1 MAEGV
6 HSLRR
11 RRTWAALNLFAGAA
25 ARGPTSLSVKHRYS
39 GPSWSAETLGVQQ
52 VFDEH
57 REGLLRY
64 LRAHGAGDA
73 AEDILQELWLKF
85 VASPA
90 GPVSSPRNYLYRA
103 ATNLMIDR
111 RRSETQSHRR
121 EVEWSGLTDRL
132 PGTAANDPGPERELE
147 GRRRLALVEAELA
160 RLPHRALSIFRQHRI
175 EGRTQR
181 EIAGAMGL
189 SSSTIE
195 SELRMVY
202 RLLDELRS
210 KLDEE

>member
-1 MAEGV
+1 MSAIPP
-6 HSLRR
+6 
-11 RRTWAALNLFAGAA
+11 TWAPKSMQ
-25 ARGPTSLSVKHRYS
+25 RQ
-39 GPSWSAETLGVQQ
+39 GVQLI
-52 VFDEH
+52 FDEN
-57 REGLLRY
+57 REKLLRY

-73 AEDILQELWLKF
+73 AEDLLQELWLKF
-85 VASPA
+85 VSSPS
-90 GPVSSPRNYLYRA
+90 GPISSPRNYLYRA

-111 RRSETQSHRR
+111 RRSESQAERR
-121 EVEWSGLTDRL
+121 EVEWAAAADRL
-132 PGTAANDPGPERELE
+132 PGSAANDPGPERELE

-160 RLPHRALSIFRQHRI
+160 KLPPRAFSVFRQHRM

-195 SELRMVY
+195 ADLRTVY
-202 RLLDELRS
+202 RLLDELRR